1 MKKVMILFA
10 ALILAACFLPG
21 NAEDVQSAA
30 VTIGY
35 FPSNLCGRYG
45 EYIPDEDTQ
54 RQLLDMLHSADFI
67 DWSHDDRAFPD
78 YAEVSLGVTL
88 SYEGF
93 TAHLRTGGWVRRLE
107 DDGLGI
113 WFAQD
118 GNIAEFVTGLLAGR
132 GYDPFEPAGIKH
144 IVRAELWDG
153 EYYSGEAHEP
163 IVISDPTRLA
173 TLEKIVARSTQS
185 EPSGCPFGYAKLVLI
200 DDDGSQYELYPA
212 TDSCAQYFVNGSFFN
227 YDTSTGDEK
236 HDTNQVLFDLFGIFP
251 TDYFH
256 NVR

>member
-1 MKKVMILFA
+1 MKKVLILFA
-10 ALILAACFLPG
+10 ALILAACNLPG
-21 NAEDVQSAA
+21 LAEVVQPAS

-35 FPSNLCGRYG
+35 FPSDLCGRYE

-54 RQLLDMLHSADFI
+54 RQLLDMLHGADFM
-67 DWSHDDRAFPD
+67 DASRDDRAFPD
-78 YAEVSLGVTL
+78 YAEASLGFTL

-93 TAHLRTGGWVRRLE
+93 TAYLRTGGWIRRLE

-113 WFAQD
+113 WFARD
-118 GNIAEFVTGLLAGR
+118 ESIAEFVAGLLAER
-132 GYDPFEPAGIKH
+132 EYDPFEPAGIKS

-163 IVISDPTRLA
+163 VVISDPARLE
-173 TLEKIVARSTQS
+173 TLERIIARSTQS

-200 DDDGSQYELYPA
+200 DAEGGQYELYPA
-212 TDSCAQYFVNGSFFN
+212 TDSCAQYFAGGSFFN
-227 YDTSTGDEK
+227 FDTSTGDEK